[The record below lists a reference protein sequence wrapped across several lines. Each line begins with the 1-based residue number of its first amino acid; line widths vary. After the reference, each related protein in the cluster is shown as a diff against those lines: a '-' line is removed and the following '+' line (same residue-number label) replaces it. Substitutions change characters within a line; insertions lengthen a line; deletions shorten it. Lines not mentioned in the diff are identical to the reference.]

1 MKNTV
6 KITVKIIAIIAL
18 AMSALSL
25 FACKTKIDY
34 FSYVSDLRKDVFVG
48 ENELFGVTVWAG
60 ARETPYASDGIR
72 NETSLNLTIKVVCK
86 KETGDKIT
94 ATVAY
99 NENEYTRDLSF
110 HPVKSAMST
119 SFDVKVL
126 PEKQLTVKLD
136 YGEESSTLTLD
147 SALSDDTVPYTVAL
161 EKAADHCA
169 DFINRHTEKG
179 NLKAEI
185 SVRLLAENG
194 NNYYYVGFTATDGEK
209 KTVLIDGENGSVLAE
224 KDN

>member
-1 MKNTV
+1 MK
-6 KITVKIIAIIAL
+6 KLIRIIAIITLIISVA
-18 AMSALSL
+18 SL

-48 ENELFGVTVWAG
+48 ENDMFGVTVWAG
-60 ARETPYASDGIR
+60 ARENPYASDGIR

-99 NENEYTRDLSF
+99 DENEYTRDLSF
-110 HPVKSAMST
+110 HPVKSAMAT

-136 YGEESSTLTLD
+136 YGEESCTLTLD
-147 SALSDDTVPYTVAL
+147 SALAEGTVSFNKAL
-161 EKAADHCA
+161 EKAAEHCA
-169 DFINRHTEKG
+169 DYVKRHTEKG

-185 SVRLLAENG
+185 SVRLLAENAEKQAQ
-194 NNYYYVGFTATDGEK
+194 TA
-209 KTVLIDGENGSVLAE
+209 SVL
-224 KDN
+224 DI

>member
-1 MKNTV
+1 MK
-6 KITVKIIAIIAL
+6 KLITIIAIITL
-18 AMSALSL
+18 VISAASL

-48 ENELFGVTVWAG
+48 ENDMFGVTVWAG
-60 ARETPYASDGIR
+60 ARENPYASDGIR

-99 NENEYTRDLSF
+99 DENEYTRDLSF
-110 HPVKSAMST
+110 HPVKSAMAT

-136 YGEESSTLTLD
+136 YGEESCTLTLD
-147 SALSDDTVPYTVAL
+147 SALAEGTVSYTEAL
-161 EKAADHCA
+161 EKAAEHCA
-169 DFINRHTEKG
+169 DYVKRHTEKG

-209 KTVLIDGENGSVLAE
+209 KAVLIDGETGSVLAE